1 MEEAK
6 ELLELFENKNCDYN
20 RCRDLIREIGGCTR
34 IIEDSVGLKTT
45 PLHEAISC
53 GHYDFAIELIG
64 EPGADLDVDPDG
76 WGTVMWGLQ
85 HFDAETEEEQYIES
99 ENKLRL
105 MRALINAGANPDPK
119 GDEDGEELLYWIRY
133 KLNEGEGNYH
143 LWQMEHMIEAH
154 AYGETER
161 FLTKLREQEISR
173 IMLSDFGYWLMDD
186 DLCDCDHAVFLFEDG
201 DRMVLSSYQV
211 GDDEWNFYAVP
222 VRKNLILD
230 PAKHHT
236 IAADNNNSIKFL
248 SWYVSEDCPKSHWL
262 DLSIDDAILRIH
274 ANEPN
279 ITVGIVCH
287 DFNDYEKMKRKNL
300 FLDKE

>member
-85 HFDAETEEEQYIES
+85 YFDAETEEEQYIES

-105 MRALINAGANPDPK
+105 MRALINAGANPNPK

-143 LWQMEHMIEAH
+143 LWQMEHIIEAH
-154 AYGETER
+154 AHGETER

-186 DLCDCDHAVFLFEDG
+186 NLCDCDHAVFLFEDG
-201 DRMVLSSYQV
+201 ERMALSSYQV
-211 GDDEWNFYAVP
+211 DDDEWDFYAVDL
-222 VRKNLILD
+222 REGQTLD
-230 PAKHHT
+230 SGEHRIIVPQEGAIRFWKRYN
-236 IAADNNNSIKFL
+236 DDFSP
-248 SWYVSEDCPKSHWL
+248 SSHWL
-262 DLSIDDAILRIH
+262 DLTIDDALLRFH
-274 ANEPN
+274 ADEPS
-279 ITVGIVCH
+279 IMVGIVCR
-287 DFNDYEKMKRKNL
+287 DSDNYEQMKRKNL
-300 FLDKE
+300 FLDEQ